1 MIAET
6 WLVAD
11 LGGTHLRLAL
21 TETPGEGRPTLREL
35 RTYRA
40 ADAQS
45 LAAAGVRYLDET
57 GARAAGAVVCAAGR
71 VVARSVEL
79 TNLSWR
85 VDGADLEQAWAMRR
99 VEVVN
104 DLVGAA
110 SALAWLDD
118 AEAPLLWPAP
128 PPSTPATSGDERRCV
143 VVSPGT
149 GLGVAAATLRAGARV
164 DVVDT
169 EGGHAGF
176 APQSALEWELAH
188 AMQQHEG
195 HRISWEHWVS
205 GPGLVRIH
213 RALALRAGGALD
225 GGGPHTPEQIVAD
238 AGRGD
243 HLGAQALSLFAQAL
257 AGVSGDCVLMHGAWH
272 GVYLMG
278 ALVQALRDHW
288 DEDALR
294 ARFADKGPFTAAMAA
309 VPVRCVVH
317 AHPVLLGAAHRAR
330 QCARD
335 GAPVGA

>member
-1 MIAET
+1 MSAET

-21 TETPGEGRPTLREL
+21 TDTPGEGRPALREL

-40 ADAQS
+40 AEARS
-45 LAAAGVRYLDET
+45 LAVAGSRYLNET

-71 VVARSVEL
+71 VVARTVEL
-79 TNLSWR
+79 TNLSWH
-85 VDGADLEQAWAMRR
+85 VNGADLEQAWAMRR

-104 DLVGAA
+104 DLAGAA

-118 AEAPLLWPAP
+118 AEAPLLWPSP
-128 PPSTPATSGDERRCV
+128 PLPPGGERRCV

-149 GLGVAAATLRAGARV
+149 GLGVAAATLRAGAQV
-164 DVVDT
+164 EVVDT

-176 APQSALEWELAH
+176 APRSELEWELAH
-188 AMQQHEG
+188 AMQQREG
-195 HRISWEHWVS
+195 TRISWEHWVS

-213 RALALRAGGALD
+213 HALGLRAGGAPID
-225 GGGPHTPEQIVAD
+225 GGGPCTPEEIVAA

-243 HLGAQALSLFAQAL
+243 RLGEQALALFAQVL
-257 AGVSGDCVLMHGAWH
+257 AAVAGDCVLMHGAWH

-288 DEDALR
+288 DDDALR
-294 ARFADKGPFTAAMAA
+294 ARFADKGPFAAAMAA

-317 AHPVLLGAAHRAR
+317 PHPVLLGAAHRAR

-335 GAPVGA
+335 GAPLVA

>member
-1 MIAET
+1 MTSAET

-21 TETPGEGRPTLREL
+21 TDVPGEGHPSLREL

-40 ADAQS
+40 AEAQS
-45 LAAAGVRYLDET
+45 LAAAGSRYLNET
-57 GARAAGAVVCAAGR
+57 GARAAGAVVCAAGH

-85 VDGADLEQAWAMRR
+85 VNGADLEQAWAMRR

-104 DLVGAA
+104 DLAGAA

-118 AEAPLLWPAP
+118 AEAPLLWP
-128 PPSTPATSGDERRCV
+128 SPALPARDERRCV

-149 GLGVAAATLRAGARV
+149 GLGVAAATLRAGAQIE
-164 DVVDT
+164 VVDT

-176 APQSALEWELAH
+176 APRSELEWELAH
-188 AMQQHEG
+188 AMQQRDG
-195 HRISWEHWVS
+195 NRVSWEHWVS

-213 RALALRAGGALD
+213 QALALRAGGAPID
-225 GGGPHTPEQIVAD
+225 SGPRAPEEIVAA

-243 HLGAQALSLFAQAL
+243 RLSAQAL
-257 AGVSGDCVLMHGAWH
+257 ALFGQALAAVAGDCVLMHGAWH

-288 DEDALR
+288 DDHALR
-294 ARFADKGPFTAAMAA
+294 ARFADKGPFAVAMAA

-317 AHPVLLGAAHRAR
+317 PHPVLLGAAHRAR
-330 QCARD
+330 QSARG
-335 GAPVGA
+335 GAPLVA

>member
-1 MIAET
+1 MSTET

-21 TETPGEGRPTLREL
+21 TDTPGEGRPALREL

-40 ADAQS
+40 AEAQS
-45 LAAAGVRYLDET
+45 LAAAGSRYLNAT

-71 VVARSVEL
+71 VVARTVEL
-79 TNLSWR
+79 TNLCWR
-85 VDGADLEQAWAMRR
+85 VDAADLEQAWAMRR

-104 DLVGAA
+104 DLAGAA

-128 PPSTPATSGDERRCV
+128 LAPPGDERRCV

-149 GLGVAAATLRAGARV
+149 GLGVAAATLRAGAQV
-164 DVVDT
+164 EVIDT

-176 APQSALEWELAH
+176 APQSELEWALGH
-188 AMQQHEG
+188 AMQQREG
-195 HRISWEHWVS
+195 NRISWEHWVS
-205 GPGLVRIH
+205 GPGLARIH
-213 RALALRAGGALD
+213 HALALRAGSAPGMA
-225 GGGPHTPEQIVAD
+225 GERSPEEIVAA

-243 HLGAQALSLFAQAL
+243 RLAAQALALFAQAL
-257 AGVSGDCVLMHGAWH
+257 AAVAGDCVLMHGAWH

-288 DEDALR
+288 DDDALNALR
-294 ARFADKGPFTAAMAA
+294 TRFADKGPFAEAMTA

-317 AHPVLLGAAHRAR
+317 PHPVLLGAAHRAR
-330 QCARD
+330 QSARD
-335 GAPVGA
+335 GAPFLT